1 MVRIQWLDKSS
12 TVTYDNN
19 VTIRISND
27 TKTQFLHLFIMMGN
41 EVDQF
46 YKLFTDYF
54 IDKILVD

>member
-54 IDKILVD
+54 ID